1 MTHLDNIQS
10 HKHKSREKNN
20 TVNKVIYIVL
30 NTITNCSTLHHIY
43 QLLYY
48 KCHIQITYNHTTIKV
63 QIKTI

>member
-48 KCHIQITYNHTTIKV
+48 KCHI
-63 QIKTI
+63 